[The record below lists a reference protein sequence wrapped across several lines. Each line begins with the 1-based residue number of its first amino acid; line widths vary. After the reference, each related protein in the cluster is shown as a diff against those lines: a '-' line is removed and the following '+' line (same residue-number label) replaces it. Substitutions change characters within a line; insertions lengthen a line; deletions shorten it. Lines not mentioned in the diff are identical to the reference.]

1 MDIIPLVL
9 IVFGYIIGA
18 IPSGYIVT
26 KYVKDIDLRSM
37 GSGNVGATN
46 VTRALGFKMGLLVA
60 IFDILKGFIAVLLA
74 QIILPGNTPIIYIF
88 IIGLAAIV
96 GHNWSV
102 FLRFSGGKGVATT
115 LGVILR
121 LLPVNFLIFV
131 VIWIAITILTRYVS
145 LGSILGAI
153 SLPISSVFLNYS
165 SNYIIYTLIL
175 ALSIILTH
183 HENIKR
189 LLQGREN
196 RMSWPPNSQ
205 EG

>member
-1 MDIIPLVL
+1 MDIILLAL
-9 IVFGYIIGA
+9 IVIGYLIGA
-18 IPSGYIVT
+18 IPTGYIVT
-26 KYVKDIDLRSM
+26 KYIKDIDLRSM

-46 VTRALGFKMGLLVA
+46 VTRALGFKMGLFVA
-60 IFDILKGFIAVLLA
+60 VLDVLKGFVAVLLA
-74 QIILPGNTPIIYIF
+74 QIILPANTPINYIF
-88 IIGLAAIV
+88 IIGLAAII

-102 FLRFSGGKGVATT
+102 FLGFSGGKGVATT
-115 LGVILR
+115 LGVVLK
-121 LLPVNFLIFV
+121 LLPISFFIFV
-131 VIWIAITILTRYVS
+131 FIWIALTVLTRYVS

-153 SLPISSVFLNYS
+153 SIPVSSFVLNYN
-165 SNYIIYTLIL
+165 SNYIIYTSIL

-196 RMSWPPNSQ
+196 RMNWPPNSQ